1 MIPIKLTIEGLYS
14 YQERQTIDFSNLIDA
29 GLFGIFGAVGSG
41 KSSILEAITFALFGE
56 TERLNSR
63 DKRAYNM
70 MNLKSNR
77 SYIEFDFVNY
87 ENKLFRATRDFK
99 RNSKRFDEVKSPTVV
114 FFEMKNDEWIPLD
127 HSNAEQIIGLSY
139 SNFKRTIIIPQGQ
152 FKEFIELGAS
162 ERTKMMKEIFNLH
175 RFDLQDKVALLAKKN
190 QSDLDQ
196 LQGKLSGFEEVS
208 VEAIQQ
214 LQDENIEQTKAQ
226 ELIQQNYQSI
236 FDQFQRLKTLKS
248 DFEQLK
254 QKKIEFEKLEIQKAS
269 KDEKRNKLELYEQ
282 TFAVFHQLFIDQEK
296 VNSSIE
302 IKSNELN
309 QQQKQLVLLD
319 NQFTEINKKLTL
331 LQPDFDLLAQKK
343 IEENDLQF
351 IAEILLFQQEIILL
365 KERTKKGIEKV
376 EEVKT
381 AQKEQENAIKSVEK
395 EIEELSKNRF
405 DAQVLMAIDNW
416 FVQQKNNE
424 NAILKQQTKKVDL
437 EKQFAMIESNL
448 NELKVNADNYKESFE
463 LRKNTLEQQ
472 RKEVENQKNNLDV
485 QVKLSHYSH
494 NLHDGKPCPLCGAL
508 EHPNVIELQDVS
520 SELLEIQQQLKSI
533 EEESKLLQENFVKVQ
548 GIVNQKLFI
557 QQQIETESTLLLEL
571 KNNLESHQKQFIWKE
586 FAANNLTQFEQKKKE
601 VLENEEQIKIKSTWI
616 AEQRKVLE
624 NGRIQLD
631 KYSEALVQFQLKE
644 NQKST
649 QIEQNKRNLKRLNC
663 ADFENYSEK
672 SIQDLLENLKNAN
685 QKIEENYT
693 SFTKELAEL
702 NPILSAQKTTIE
714 LTQKQLNEF
723 KNEAEN
729 LIKQIDIKLNES
741 SFSDKNQLHEILN
754 LKLNIVEERKQLDD
768 FRLQYELAKN
778 TIIELENKLSEVSFD
793 ETLFQEK
800 EKQLNEITS
809 QLKEANELVTKI
821 RTEIERLQKEYEA
834 KKELLKQMEQLQ
846 KRATNIQVLRNMFS
860 AAGFVQYVSS
870 IYLKQLCEN
879 ANVRFHRMTRN
890 QLSLQLNENNDF
902 EIIDYLNEGRSRSV
916 KTLSGG
922 QSFQVSLSLALA
934 LAESVQANSMAE
946 RNFFFI
952 DEGFGTQ
959 DAEAVN
965 IVFETLNHLHKE
977 NRIVGIISHVEELKE
992 RIPVALTIEKDE
1004 EKGSQIYLA

>member
-269 KDEKRNKLELYEQ
+269 KEEKRNKLELYEQ